1 MKIRKTIRA
10 GLIRGIIS
18 LPEEISDDLLLEVT
32 VQEAAPDKVW
42 EDNRRSPRELKELF
56 ESRIRA
62 AAPELNFTEE
72 VFALEEIQWQDLNE
86 VKAHFESQGYGVKMD
101 QENNRVRFKILWRY
115 V

>member
-1 MKIRKTIRA
+1 MKIKKTIRA

-18 LPEEISDDLLLEVT
+18 LPEEITDDTLLELT
-32 VQEAAPDKVW
+32 VQEALPEKTP
-42 EDNRRSPRELKELF
+42 DNRRGCQELKELF

-72 VFALEEIQWQDLNE
+72 VFALDEVQWQDLNE
-86 VKAHFESQGYGVKMD
+86 VKAHFEGQGYGVKMD
-101 QENNRVRFKILWRY
+101 QENNRIRFKILWRY